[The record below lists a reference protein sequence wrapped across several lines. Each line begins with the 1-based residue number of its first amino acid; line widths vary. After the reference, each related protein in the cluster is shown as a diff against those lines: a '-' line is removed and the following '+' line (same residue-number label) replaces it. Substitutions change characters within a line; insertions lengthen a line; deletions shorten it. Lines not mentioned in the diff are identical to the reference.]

1 MFVCHKNKTV
11 IHFFR
16 SKLNTVVSM
25 KSQTEKNTGQGFY
38 DLALIADP
46 LAKEEHMNS
55 AAVDLKRQSSISH

>member
-1 MFVCHKNKTV
+1 
-11 IHFFR
+11 
-16 SKLNTVVSM
+16 M

-55 AAVDLKRQSSISH
+55 AAVDLKSQSSISH

>member
-1 MFVCHKNKTV
+1 
-11 IHFFR
+11 
-16 SKLNTVVSM
+16 M

-55 AAVDLKRQSSISH
+55 AAVDLKSQSSISHWEATAYFFLFLTIA